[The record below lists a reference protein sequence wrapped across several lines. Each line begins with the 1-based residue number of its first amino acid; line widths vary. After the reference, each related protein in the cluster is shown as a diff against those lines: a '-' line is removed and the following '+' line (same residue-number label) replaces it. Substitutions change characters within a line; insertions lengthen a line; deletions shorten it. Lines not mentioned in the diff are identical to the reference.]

1 MCYDETEVKQMGQSN
16 FLWMGVVIAI
26 SALLVWLLQDVMPFW
41 MLSIILL
48 LFGAAVGNLQR
59 RSRNDT

>member
-1 MCYDETEVKQMGQSN
+1 MCYDETEVNEMGQSN

-26 SALLVWLLQDVMPFW
+26 SALIVWLLQDVMPFW

-59 RSRNDT
+59 RTRKDT

>member
-1 MCYDETEVKQMGQSN
+1 MGKGN
-16 FLWMGVVIAI
+16 IIWLGAVIGF

-48 LFGAAVGNLQR
+48 LLGGLLGNLQR
-59 RSRNDT
+59 KFNKDT

>member
-1 MCYDETEVKQMGQSN
+1 MGQSN
-16 FLWMGVVIAI
+16 FLWLGIVIAI
-26 SALLVWLLQDVMPFW
+26 SALIVWLLQDVMPFW

>member
-1 MCYDETEVKQMGQSN
+1 MGQGN
-16 FLWMGVVIAI
+16 FLWLGAVIGF

-48 LFGAAVGNLQR
+48 LLGGLLGNLQR
-59 RSRNDT
+59 KFKKDT

>member
-1 MCYDETEVKQMGQSN
+1 MCYDETEVNEMGQSN

-26 SALLVWLLQDVMPFW
+26 SALIVWLLQDVMPFW

-59 RSRNDT
+59 RTRKGT

>member
-1 MCYDETEVKQMGQSN
+1 MGQSN

-26 SALLVWLLQDVMPFW
+26 SALIVWLLQDVMPFW

-59 RSRNDT
+59 RTRKDT

>member
-1 MCYDETEVKQMGQSN
+1 MGKGN
-16 FLWMGVVIAI
+16 IVWLGAVIGF

-48 LFGAAVGNLQR
+48 LFGAAVGNVQR
-59 RSRNDT
+59 RSRKDT